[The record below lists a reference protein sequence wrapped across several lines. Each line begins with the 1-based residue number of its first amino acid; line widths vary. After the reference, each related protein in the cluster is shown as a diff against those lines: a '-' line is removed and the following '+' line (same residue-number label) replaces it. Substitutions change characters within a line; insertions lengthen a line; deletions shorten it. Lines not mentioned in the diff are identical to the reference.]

1 MPLKVVICPIV
12 SGLNIVWL
20 WWLVHFSFETRGV
33 RTRTADK
40 KKRNREPKS
49 PTPELLR
56 LLAAAAKKIYTI
68 KTKSFLFEAAARRA
82 LFGVF
87 FF

>member
-1 MPLKVVICPIV
+1 MSHSERAEYCLAVVAC
-12 SGLNIVWL
+12 SLFFRNSRRSDA
-20 WWLVHFSFETRGV
+20 HRGQ
-33 RTRTADK
+33 K